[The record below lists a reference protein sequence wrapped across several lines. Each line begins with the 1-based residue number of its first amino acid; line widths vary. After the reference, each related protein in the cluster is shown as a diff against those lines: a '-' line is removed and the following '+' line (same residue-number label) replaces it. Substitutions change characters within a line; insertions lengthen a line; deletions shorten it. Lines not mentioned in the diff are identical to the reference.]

1 MKPIEGE
8 IMPEEIEVPIEHLHE
23 HLEHEAEEGK
33 EKWILGV
40 ALSSAFLAAFAAV
53 ASLLAGH
60 HVNEAM
66 IDQLKA
72 SDQWNYYQAKGIK
85 SAVLSSKMDLLKGE
99 HHKVSQ
105 GDEEKIQ
112 RYKDD
117 QEKILEE
124 AKKDEESSEA
134 HLTHHVIL
142 SRSVTLFQVAIA
154 IGAIAALARRRAF
167 WYVSL
172 GFGGVGLVFFIEGL
186 LV

>member
-1 MKPIEGE
+1 
-8 IMPEEIEVPIEHLHE
+8 MPEEIEVPTEHLHE
-23 HLEHEAEEGK
+23 HLEHEVEEGK
-33 EKWILGV
+33 ERWILGV

-66 IDQLKA
+66 IDQIRA

-85 SAVLSSKMDLLKGE
+85 SAVLSSKMDLLRGE
-99 HHKVSQ
+99 HHKVSTQ
-105 GDEEKIQ
+105 DEEKISQ
-112 RYKDD
+112 YKDD
-117 QEKILEE
+117 QDKISEE
-124 AKKDEESSEA
+124 AKKYEESSEA
-134 HLTHHVIL
+134 HLLHHVIL
-142 SRSVTLFQVAIA
+142 ARAVTLFQVAIA

-172 GFGGVGLVFFIEGL
+172 GFGGVGLFFFIQGL